1 MKEEFTNVQNNL
13 PKQSFADDISC
24 FIVFGSN
31 VVNNNTG
38 RIPDD
43 IDVCVVVKNRQADLD
58 GITKYIFSS
67 FKKPDFRIYFQDEI
81 DSNLN
86 FVDVG
91 IGVFAM
97 EYFAAGLTLY
107 GENIFVEKL
116 ETVDKEKLKEAYLN
130 KIFEY
135 ILRIRVNYFSPNF
148 TPEQKKR
155 HIDKYVLRLSI
166 DILLYREHIVYS
178 DLKTLTKNEIF
189 DLCRQHG
196 IINKYREIDFENI
209 EDIYDLF
216 NEINIGVVKFHSED
230 KENSK
235 ESNREAKL
243 GFH

>member
-1 MKEEFTNVQNNL
+1 MKEDFLNIQNDL
-13 PKQSFADDISC
+13 PNQLFAKDLSC

-43 IDVCVVVKNRQADLD
+43 VDVCVVVKNREADLE

-67 FKKPDFRIYFQDEI
+67 FKKPDFRIYFKDEI

-97 EYFAAGLTLY
+97 EYFATGLTLY

-116 ETVDKEKLKEAYLN
+116 ETLDKEKLKESYLN

-135 ILRIRVNYFSPNF
+135 ILRIRVNYLSPNF
-148 TPEQKKR
+148 TEDEKHR

-166 DILLYREHIVYS
+166 DILLYRGHIVYS
-178 DLKTLTKNEIF
+178 ELKTLSKNEIF
-189 DLCRQHG
+189 DLCREHG
-196 IINKYREIDFENI
+196 IINKYRELNFEDSEEMYN
-209 EDIYDLF
+209 LF
-216 NEINIGVVKFHSED
+216 NEINMNVIKFHTED
-230 KENSK
+230 KEKDK
-235 ESNREAKL
+235 EVKFSLR
-243 GFH
+243 